1 MTSALASIIT
11 IDGPSGAGKGTVAK
25 RLAASLGWHLLDS
38 GALYRLVAISAL
50 RRQVAVD
57 DEAQLS
63 KLAAELDVVFEAR
76 SAEENVCV
84 LLEGVDVSKQ
94 IRTEEV
100 GAVASQVAALAS
112 VRDALLQRQRQF
124 ALAPGLIADGRDM
137 GTVVFVEAP
146 LKIFLT
152 ASVEERA
159 QRRMKQLA
167 ANSALQSE
175 EQSDTLARL
184 VETIA
189 ARDKSDMERVVAPLR
204 PADDA
209 VVIDS
214 TDMSIDQVCD
224 QVLREARQRKLVN

>member
-1 MTSALASIIT
+1 M
-11 IDGPSGAGKGTVAK
+11 
-25 RLAASLGWHLLDS
+25 
-38 GALYRLVAISAL
+38 
-50 RRQVAVD
+50 
-57 DEAQLS
+57 
-63 KLAAELDVVFEAR
+63 
-76 SAEENVCV
+76 
-84 LLEGVDVSKQ
+84 SKQ

-124 ALAPGLIADGRDM
+124 AMAPGLIADGRDM

-224 QVLREARQRKLVN
+224 QVLREARQRLSLIHI